1 MCYKNIK
8 KIKISLILLPLIIL
22 GIVLYFSIYK
32 YKNNQNIYKDT
43 TKVINTINQVL
54 DINTVKYNYS
64 NVITVKK
71 DKSINEIK
79 IPFTEKS
86 FVVKYDGIIN
96 AGVRPENIKVL
107 KNDGKDISIEVK
119 KCEILDHYI
128 DDENFYIYDIK
139 NSIFNKLN
147 VQEVIDDVNKYKKD
161 YEKKL
166 IQEGFMDEVKN
177 NTKSSIENILKNIG
191 YKNIEILFK

>member
-8 KIKISLILLPLIIL
+8 KIKISLILLAFIIL

>member
-8 KIKISLILLPLIIL
+8 KIKILLILLPLIIL

-166 IQEGFMDEVKN
+166 IQEGFMDEVKS

>member
-8 KIKISLILLPLIIL
+8 KIKISLILLAFIIL

-166 IQEGFMDEVKN
+166 IQEGFMDEVKS

>member
-1 MCYKNIK
+1 MLQKRK
-8 KIKISLILLPLIIL
+8 KIKILLILLPIVIL
-22 GIVLYFSIYK
+22 VITASYSIYR

-43 TKVINTINQVL
+43 TKVMDTISQVL

-71 DKSINEIK
+71 DKSINEVK

-86 FVVKYDGIIN
+86 FVVKYNGVVN
-96 AGVRPENIKVL
+96 AGVKPENIKVV
-107 KNDGKDISIEVK
+107 KNDGNDITIEVK

-128 DDENFYIYDIK
+128 DDNNFYIYDIK
-139 NSIFNKLN
+139 SSIFNKLK
-147 VQEVIDDVNKYKKD
+147 VQEIIDDVNKYKKE
-161 YEKKL
+161 YENKL

-177 NTKSSIENILKNIG
+177 NTKLSIENILENIG
-191 YKNIEILFK
+191 YKNVEVLFK

>member
-166 IQEGFMDEVKN
+166 IQEGFMDEVKS

>member
-8 KIKISLILLPLIIL
+8 KIKISLILLAFIIL
-22 GIVLYFSIYK
+22 GIVAYFSIYK

-166 IQEGFMDEVKN
+166 IQEGFMDEVKS

>member
-32 YKNNQNIYKDT
+32 YKNSQNIYKDT

-166 IQEGFMDEVKN
+166 IQEGFMDEVKS

>member
-191 YKNIEILFK
+191 YKNIEVLFK